1 MLSAG
6 AEGGSHPK
14 AGLLTSRDQPGCCC
28 CCCCCPRGPL
38 SSLTPVGPID
48 VARVAA
54 VWLVWP
60 LGGVGV
66 QRRRRLRTPLPER
79 RLALMSESIILLLV
93 SAMVVSMKNCLEPTG
108 LRRSSFAAVLA
119 VRLRELITQQLSA
132 QGVRNTRAIGDI
144 IVSEND
150 CIVNRLWEGCGEMLR
165 V

>member
-1 MLSAG
+1 M
-6 AEGGSHPK
+6 
-14 AGLLTSRDQPGCCC
+14 
-28 CCCCCPRGPL
+28 
-38 SSLTPVGPID
+38 GPID

-108 LRRSSFAAVLA
+108 LRRSSFAAVLV

-132 QGVRNTRAIGDI
+132 QGVRNTRAIEDI